1 MRGNIMATDLPLAPL
16 ERLVRRAKA
25 DRVSMTAA
33 EVLRDVLNEI
43 GLEISSRAVELA
55 THAGRKTVTGE
66 DIRLAYT
73 QWKKRW

>member
-1 MRGNIMATDLPLAPL
+1 MAATDLPLAPL

-33 EVLRDVLNEI
+33 EALRDVLNEI
-43 GLEISSRAVELA
+43 GLEISARAVELS

-66 DIRLAYT
+66 DIRLAYN

>member
-1 MRGNIMATDLPLAPL
+1 
-16 ERLVRRAKA
+16 
-25 DRVSMTAA
+25 MTAA
-33 EVLRDVLNEI
+33 EALRDVLNEI

-66 DIRLAYT
+66 DIRLAYN